1 MDKLNLKQIR
11 EDMGLTLRQMARRCD
26 CSATL
31 LGGVED
37 GWITHPHIASRIAA
51 EYGLDVKGYNALV
64 PKKHRE
70 KALPKPVSSPDERTW
85 GCFIKKRSYYI

>member
-26 CSATL
+26 CSETL

-64 PKKHRE
+64 PKKHRA
-70 KALPKPVSSPDERTW
+70 KALPKPVPSPDERTW
-85 GCFIKKRSYYI
+85 GCFIK